1 MYFAV
6 GDLNPYAL
14 DYPVCTEDSP
24 RARKAKGGRSQ
35 RTWLMNHLLDGLA
48 TQLAEH
54 SPVIADI
61 RKSLKLEPVAGYEP
75 CEEDYMTAYLAQ
87 TNVKQAIHVKEDIE
101 WLDCSRTLRFVL
113 LLYRRQS
120 ILFVCFWM
128 GFVN

>member
-14 DYPVCTEDSP
+14 DYPVCTEDASK
-24 RARKAKGGRSQ
+24 RGLAKGGRSQ
-35 RTWLMNHLLDGLA
+35 RTWLMNHLLNGLA
-48 TQLAEH
+48 EQLAEH

-61 RKSLKLEPVAGYEP
+61 RKSLKLEPVDGYQP

-101 WLDCSRTLRFVL
+101 WLDCSRTLRYAQPPCFF
-113 LLYRRQS
+113 S
-120 ILFVCFWM
+120 ILFFPLL
-128 GFVN
+128 FPF